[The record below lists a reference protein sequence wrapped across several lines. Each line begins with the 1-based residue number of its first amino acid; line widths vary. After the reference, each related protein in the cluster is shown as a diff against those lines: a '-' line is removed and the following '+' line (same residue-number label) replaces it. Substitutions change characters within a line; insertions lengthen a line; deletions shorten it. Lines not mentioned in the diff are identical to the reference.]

1 MSTPCP
7 FCSGTGHAPEVV
19 VNLTHNL
26 LCYAGKIIHLAP
38 REAELLHLITTHKDL
53 TRSKLEQKL
62 FGTRYYDMSHSTYNI
77 SVLVYRIRRKRNP
90 LGLTLKN
97 LRPLGANQ
105 AIYALTAKEAPK

>member
-7 FCSGTGHAPEVV
+7 FCFGTGHAPEVV

-38 REAELLHLITTHKDL
+38 REAELLHLIITHKDL
-53 TRSKLEQKL
+53 TKSKLEHKL
-62 FGTRYYDMSHSTYNI
+62 FGEAYYNMTHSTKNI
-77 SVLVYRIRRKRNP
+77 SVLVWRIRHKLNP

-105 AIYALTAKEAPK
+105 AVYALVAQESK

>member
-19 VNLTHNL
+19 VSLVHNHL
-26 LCYAGKIIHLAP
+26 LYAGKTIHLSP
-38 REAELLHLITTHKDL
+38 REAELLHLITTRKDL

-77 SVLVYRIRRKRNP
+77 SVLVYRIRRKLSP

-105 AIYALTAKEAPK
+105 AIYALVTQESK